1 MLKIKYKRFRK
12 IFNQFWERKIFK
24 FAVLIQITYVIL
36 ALIITL
42 IFFEKFNDFLVYYKV
57 GNVFIQDIESLY
69 DPINYEWP
77 FRYFPLSAVFFI
89 PFSFFPFEIAF
100 ILFTLFNALINFL
113 ICLVLYKIINLI
125 QRDQKKTNHDNEKTI
140 FYISLYLIALPHIYN
155 YILGQIN
162 LLVSVFLLSSL
173 YIFLKYKNFR
183 WNVLAGLLI
192 GVSINIKPITILIIP
207 FLISFS
213 LYDTKL
219 NYRKEVK
226 KSIVRIFGALV
237 PLLINGLLFLLIPEL
252 FKGFLEINFTGTET
266 LIVNNSFSI
275 TKLII
280 NALTMFGYDIHFLR
294 VVQFL
299 LFLIVL
305 AIIGGVAF
313 LLYLNRKLETNSIV
327 YGFIFGITTILL
339 AYFDSWD
346 HHLLILIP
354 LIIISIFS
362 ISTNIENNENKRK
375 FMSME
380 KKILYFF
387 LFIDLP
393 IFGLIFILRS
403 IFPYNFIPT
412 IFLLLLYGV
421 NGKLLMEIIKL

>member
-1 MLKIKYKRFRK
+1 MFKE
-12 IFNQFWERKIFK
+12 IFNQFWKRKIFK
-24 FAVLIQITYVIL
+24 FALLIQITYVIL

-42 IFFEKFNDFLVYYKV
+42 IFFRKFNDFLVYYEV
-57 GNVFIQDIESLY
+57 GNVFIQDIENLY

-77 FRYFPLSAVFFI
+77 FRYLPLSAVFFI
-89 PFSFFPFEIAF
+89 PFAFFPFEIAF

-113 ICLVLYKIINLI
+113 ICIVLYKIINLI
-125 QRDQKKTNHDNEKTI
+125 QKDQKKTNYDKEKTI

-173 YIFLKYKNFR
+173 FIFLKYKNFR
-183 WNVLAGLLI
+183 WNVLGGLLI

-213 LYDTKL
+213 LFHNKL

-226 KSIVRIFGALV
+226 KSTLRIFSALF
-237 PLLINGLLFLLIPEL
+237 PLLLNGLLFLLLPKL

-280 NALTMFGYDIHFLR
+280 NALTMFGYDINFLR
-294 VVQFL
+294 DVQFL
-299 LFLIVL
+299 LFVIVL
-305 AIIGGVAF
+305 SIIGGVAF
-313 LLYLNRKLETNSIV
+313 LLYLNRKFETNSIV

-362 ISTNIENNENKRK
+362 INKNIENNENKGK

-380 KKILYFF
+380 KKALYFF

-421 NGKLLMEIIKL
+421 NGKLLMRKS

>member
-1 MLKIKYKRFRK
+1 MLKIKYKRFRT

-393 IFGLIFILRS
+393 IFGLIFILRN

>member
-89 PFSFFPFEIAF
+89 PFSFFSFEIAF
-100 ILFTLFNALINFL
+100 ILFTLFNAFINFL

-280 NALTMFGYDIHFLR
+280 NALTMFGYDINFLR
-294 VVQFL
+294 DVQFI
-299 LFLIVL
+299 LFVVVL

-313 LLYLNRKLETNSIV
+313 LLYLNRKFETNSIV

-362 ISTNIENNENKRK
+362 ININIENNENKRK

-380 KKILYFF
+380 KKALYFF
-387 LFIDLP
+387 LFIDFP

-403 IFPYNFIPT
+403 VFPYNIIPT
-412 IFLLLLYGV
+412 LFLLLLYGV
-421 NGKLLMEIIKL
+421 NGKLLMRKS